1 MSLQNFTVNENYAT
15 GIESF
20 KGQLPETVK
29 TGLRINTRTTGTF
42 VIQAVEEKYKE
53 MVLKALDQYSDL
65 IVNYIK
71 SARE

>member
-1 MSLQNFTVNENYAT
+1 MNENYAT